1 MKYNGAIYRPPV
13 EAGTFLIPVTE
24 GCSHNRC
31 VFCTYFKD
39 QPFCKAII
47 VEIEAD
53 IREMPAYFG
62 APKRIF
68 LQGADGFA
76 ADYDVLMRT
85 AELRR
90 YREMVTRAF

>member
-1 MKYNGAIYRPPV
+1 M
-13 EAGTFLIPVTE
+13 
-24 GCSHNRC
+24 
-31 VFCTYFKD
+31 
-39 QPFCKAII
+39 
-47 VEIEAD
+47 EIEAD